1 ERKALHRTIAETLEQ
16 LFASALDGRF
26 AELAGHYYE
35 AGIWEKALACARR
48 AGERAQALYAPHIA
62 VEQFTRALKAAYHV
76 KSEPEALLYRL
87 RGQSYEALGE
97 FDHARSD
104 YERAFATAQEE
115 QDGQMQWQL
124 LMDQGFL
131 WAGRDYARAGAC
143 FREAVLL
150 AERLK
155 EPLAQARSLNRLGN
169 WLVNTGQVA
178 EGLRIHQQ
186 ALAMFQAQDDQA
198 GMAETFDLLGM
209 THAWSGDLVNG
220 RRQHEQAIALFRQCG
235 DKRGLVSLLSNANIT
250 VSPATAE
257 TVFVVVRSPQ
267 EVESE
272 GAEAAELARQ
282 IEWPAGEA
290 YAEITLGALLASF
303 GQFGRGLSHAHR
315 GLQIAMDIEHQ
326 QWIVAAHA
334 QLGLAYTL
342 MLDPSLA
349 LRQLDMGLPL
359 AKALGSAWWLD
370 SIITYQALAHLLQ
383 GQDKQ
388 AEVALQA
395 AERQEGEPRTLTE
408 RRLAWAWGELA
419 LAQGKPDIALQV
431 AERLAASAPGELHT
445 QPIPRLLK
453 LKGEALVALKRLNEA
468 VEALEE
474 AKRGALERR
483 EAPLLWQIERSLGR
497 VYRMLKR
504 EQDTRNAFAAARE
517 NVEELARTI
526 DDTEA
531 REQFLR
537 RALTSLPK
545 AKPVSQRR
553 ADAAQYGGLTPRERQ
568 VAQLIAL
575 GKTSREIADQLVISE
590 RTAEGHVNNI
600 LGKLG
605 FTSRAQIAAWVVERG
620 LTGH

>member
-1 ERKALHRTIAETLEQ
+1 
-16 LFASALDGRF
+16 
-26 AELAGHYYE
+26 
-35 AGIWEKALACARR
+35 
-48 AGERAQALYAPHIA
+48 
-62 VEQFTRALKAAYHV
+62 
-76 KSEPEALLYRL
+76 
-87 RGQSYEALGE
+87 
-97 FDHARSD
+97 
-104 YERAFATAQEE
+104 
-115 QDGQMQWQL
+115 
-124 LMDQGFL
+124 
-131 WAGRDYARAGAC
+131 
-143 FREAVLL
+143 
-150 AERLK
+150 
-155 EPLAQARSLNRLGN
+155 
-169 WLVNTGQVA
+169 
-178 EGLRIHQQ
+178 
-186 ALAMFQAQDDQA
+186 
-198 GMAETFDLLGM
+198 
-209 THAWSGDLVNG
+209 VNG